1 MAPPPERPPDAQTTA
16 CPCGRGDVPAQLA
29 GQRPLLARAATG
41 DREAFAQLYD
51 AQVEGVYRY
60 LLAWTGDRSEAATL
74 TSRVF
79 HSALAWLPPTAGG
92 GVEAGAWLTAMSR
105 DAVSDRPGSGRD
117 PAPAADPVAAL
128 AQLPDSE
135 REVLVLRLLC
145 GHTLDH
151 TAHLAGYSRRAV
163 LGLQLAAC
171 LAIAERIGG
180 SPAPPGASAEE
191 FQRHLTPSE
200 TAPTTPDPALSAAL
214 AAAGALRQAAA
225 EVVAPDPELVASLR
239 DDLTSAEPPAHPA
252 GPLTPAEPSHLEES
266 LTGSGPHPTHPDP
279 EAPHPLG
286 PGAAPHEPGPGA
298 APHPPGPLPG
308 PPNGRVA
315 DRWERVAGLSTAL
328 PVALPTALR
337 AISPLRRPWVS
348 TAVAT
353 AGIVVL
359 LALQA
364 FGNPGPRPGCG
375 GRPCPAS
382 TTVAAVAEVGNLGT
396 PLTTIVE
403 SSTTTTTAAEQAP
416 PPSAPRTSA
425 SAPPTTRPAPT
436 APRPADHDHAG
447 LDHDGVHDHRR
458 VHDHDGA
465 GADLAVSGA

>member
-1 MAPPPERPPDAQTTA
+1 MASPPERPPDTQTTA

-41 DREAFAQLYD
+41 DREAFAQLCD

-74 TSRVF
+74 SGRVF

-105 DAVSDRPGSGRD
+105 DAVTERRGPGRD
-117 PAPAADPVAAL
+117 PGPPADPVAAL

-151 TAHLAGYSRRAV
+151 TAHLSGSSRRAV

-171 LAIAERIGG
+171 LAVAERVEGT
-180 SPAPPGASAEE
+180 PAPPGASAEE
-191 FQRHLTPSE
+191 FERHLAPSE
-200 TAPTTPDPALSAAL
+200 PASTAPDPAPTAPGPALSAAL

-225 EVVAPDPELVASLR
+225 QVVAPDPEFVASLR
-239 DDLTSAEPPAHPA
+239 HDLTSVDPPVNRLA
-252 GPLTPAEPSHLEES
+252 S
-266 LTGSGPHPTHPDP
+266 LTDP
-279 EAPHPLG
+279 EPARDLFGVAPD
-286 PGAAPHEPGPGA
+286 
-298 APHPPGPLPG
+298 PPGPLPG

-315 DRWERVAGLSTAL
+315 HRRDRVA
-328 PVALPTALR
+328 ALPTALPT
-337 AISPLRRPWVS
+337 ALQGLSPLRRPWVS

-353 AGIVVL
+353 AGIVML
-359 LALQA
+359 LALQV
-364 FGNPGPRPGCG
+364 FGDPGPRPGCD
-375 GRPCPAS
+375 GRPCPVS
-382 TTVAAVAEVGNLGT
+382 TTVAAAEVENPGT

-403 SSTTTTTAAEQAP
+403 PSTTSSTAADQAP
-416 PPSAPRTSA
+416 PTSARRTPA
-425 SAPPTTRPAPT
+425 SAPPTRPAPT
-436 APRPADHDHAG
+436 APPSTSAPRPTTTRAPTTTAPTTT
-447 LDHDGVHDHRR
+447 V
-458 VHDHDGA
+458 A
-465 GADLAVSGA
+465 ATTTTAAAPTI